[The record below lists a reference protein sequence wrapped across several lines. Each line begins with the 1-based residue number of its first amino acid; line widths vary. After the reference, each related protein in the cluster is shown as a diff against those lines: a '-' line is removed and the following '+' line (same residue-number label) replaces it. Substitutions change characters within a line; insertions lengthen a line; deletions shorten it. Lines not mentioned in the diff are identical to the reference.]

1 MTKEDDKRKGGVNIE
16 VPAGQLKLTGYPAGV
31 LIQASSTAVQSLSAA
46 FTLASSTGYGD
57 IATATEGVQ
66 VQFQQIFHITGGN
79 VTINQPQTITV
90 TQQSITEVENQVN
103 HLTNTLET
111 NAIPFFD
118 CKSAF
123 DQCMNGAAGKGAQ
136 LHCRVLYASCLA
148 QRVSS
153 TLSPFTK

>member
-1 MTKEDDKRKGGVNIE
+1 MTKEDDKRKGDVNIE

-57 IATATEGVQ
+57 IATATEGLQ
-66 VQFQQIFHITGGN
+66 VHLQQIFHITGGN

-90 TQQSITEVENQVN
+90 TQQFITEVGNQVN
-103 HLTNTLET
+103 HLTNTLEA
-111 NAIPFFD
+111 NDIPFFD

-123 DQCMNGAAGKGAQ
+123 YQCMNGAADMAAR
-136 LHCRVLYASCLA
+136 LHCRVIYASCLA
-148 QRVSS
+148 QKVSS
-153 TLSPFTK
+153 TLSPFAK